1 MSNTLYVSDH
11 PLVKHK
17 LAKLRDTKTKSK
29 QFRDLIREIAV
40 LLAYEGSRKCEL
52 KSVTISTPVADAPGE
67 VFKNT
72 IALVPILRAGL
83 GMLEGTL
90 EVLPFAVTWH
100 LGLYR
105 NEETLQPVQYY
116 NKMREEQ
123 VSQAG
128 TVFVLD
134 PMLATGG
141 SLVAAIK
148 TVKDKGAKN
157 VKVLSILAAPEGVKR
172 VQSEFPDVE
181 IYLAGLDE
189 RLNDVGYIVP
199 GLGDAGDRQYGT
211 D

>member
-1 MSNTLYVSDH
+1 
-11 PLVKHK
+11 
-17 LAKLRDTKTKSK
+17 
-29 QFRDLIREIAV
+29 
-40 LLAYEGSRKCEL
+40 
-52 KSVTISTPVADAPGE
+52 
-67 VFKNT
+67 
-72 IALVPILRAGL
+72 
-83 GMLEGTL
+83 MLEGTL

>member
-1 MSNTLYVSDH
+1 
-11 PLVKHK
+11 
-17 LAKLRDTKTKSK
+17 
-29 QFRDLIREIAV
+29 
-40 LLAYEGSRKCEL
+40 
-52 KSVTISTPVADAPGE
+52 
-67 VFKNT
+67 
-72 IALVPILRAGL
+72 
-83 GMLEGTL
+83 MLEGTL

-157 VKVLSILAAPEGVKR
+157 VKVCILLIFQIMIRFLILVLKR
-172 VQSEFPDVE
+172 FFLFLLHLKELKEYKVNFQMLKF
-181 IYLAGLDE
+181 ILLD
-189 RLNDVGYIVP
+189 
-199 GLGDAGDRQYGT
+199 
-211 D
+211 

>member
-1 MSNTLYVSDH
+1 MIIV
-11 PLVKHK
+11 
-17 LAKLRDTKTKSK
+17 
-29 QFRDLIREIAV
+29 
-40 LLAYEGSRKCEL
+40 
-52 KSVTISTPVADAPGE
+52 
-67 VFKNT
+67 
-72 IALVPILRAGL
+72 ALVPILRAGL

-157 VKVLSILAAPEGVKR
+157 VKVCILLIFQIMIRFLILVLKR
-172 VQSEFPDVE
+172 FFLFLLHLKELKEYKVNFQMLKF
-181 IYLAGLDE
+181 ILLD
-189 RLNDVGYIVP
+189 
-199 GLGDAGDRQYGT
+199 
-211 D
+211 

>member
-1 MSNTLYVSDH
+1 MI
-11 PLVKHK
+11 LV
-17 LAKLRDTKTKSK
+17 
-29 QFRDLIREIAV
+29 
-40 LLAYEGSRKCEL
+40 
-52 KSVTISTPVADAPGE
+52 
-67 VFKNT
+67 
-72 IALVPILRAGL
+72 ALVPILRAGL

-90 EVLPFAVTWH
+90 DVLPFAVTWH

-157 VKVLSILAAPEGVKR
+157 VKVCIFDIFQYNGQSSNFSVKRFFLFLLHLKELKEYKVNFQMLKSIL
-172 VQSEFPDVE
+172 
-181 IYLAGLDE
+181 LD
-189 RLNDVGYIVP
+189 
-199 GLGDAGDRQYGT
+199 
-211 D
+211 

>member
-1 MSNTLYVSDH
+1 
-11 PLVKHK
+11 
-17 LAKLRDTKTKSK
+17 
-29 QFRDLIREIAV
+29 
-40 LLAYEGSRKCEL
+40 
-52 KSVTISTPVADAPGE
+52 
-67 VFKNT
+67 
-72 IALVPILRAGL
+72 
-83 GMLEGTL
+83 MLEGTL

-157 VKVLSILAAPEGVKR
+157 VKVCILLIFQIMIRFLILVLKG
-172 VQSEFPDVE
+172 SF
-181 IYLAGLDE
+181 YSCC
-189 RLNDVGYIVP
+189 
-199 GLGDAGDRQYGT
+199 T
-211 D
+211 